1 MTINFKEKHEQLIK
15 EENDLKEKLQI
26 ETSKVKENLDN
37 YLSKTNDLIKIN
49 EKINNGIKNLEN
61 EEKNLIKTLNYI
73 SQINKSKKELKNYFK
88 ELMKNLKIIY
98 DKENNIVNYEEYYF
112 NGIPIPK
119 DIDFKKINSNSI
131 NLQWNIDEYNFIN
144 IDKNKIIFK
153 VEIREK
159 NINNE
164 FMNVYE
170 GYDSNCL
177 IENLSEKKD
186 YEIRIC
192 SFYNDLIEAWSPIQN
207 IKIDINF
214 ELKSNIIKDN
224 STINF
229 VFKYIRKKFSIK
241 NNIKSKLIYRASSDG
256 PTPKIYHEKCDGIP
270 NTLCLIKTKENLIFG
285 GYINIKIIC
294 NSKGENR
301 DDKDAFVFSIDLIK
315 IYLPK
320 KNMPS
325 IHCNPKYGP
334 IFGNNIN
341 YNYPIIIN
349 GSNFFQNCGGTCECK
364 NNAYEGFQND
374 YEINGGNPKF
384 HIDEIEVFQLIFNN

>member
-1 MTINFKEKHEQLIK
+1 
-15 EENDLKEKLQI
+15 
-26 ETSKVKENLDN
+26 
-37 YLSKTNDLIKIN
+37 
-49 EKINNGIKNLEN
+49 
-61 EEKNLIKTLNYI
+61 
-73 SQINKSKKELKNYFK
+73 
-88 ELMKNLKIIY
+88 MKNLKIIF
-98 DKENNIVNYEEYYF
+98 DKENNIVKYEEYYF

-119 DIDFKKINSNSI
+119 DIDFKKIDSNSI
-131 NLQWNIDEYNFIN
+131 NAQWNIDEHNFIN

-159 NINNE
+159 NKE
-164 FMNVYE
+164 FIKVYE

-186 YEIRIC
+186 YDIRIC

-214 ELKSNIIKDN
+214 ELNSNIIKDN

-229 VFKYIRKKFSIK
+229 VFKYIQKKFSIK
-241 NNIKSKLIYRASSDG
+241 NKIKSKLIYRASSDG

-270 NTLCLIKTKENLIFG
+270 NTLCLIRTKENLIFG

-301 DDKDAFVFSIDLIK
+301 DDKDAFVFSIDLTK

-349 GSNFFQNCGGTCECK
+349 GSNFFQNCGGTCEYK

-374 YEINGGNPKF
+374 YEMNGGNPKF
-384 HIDEIEVFQLIFNN
+384 HIDEIEVFQLFFNN